1 MPATTSENLAFPGR
15 NRDTEDTPITNDPAN
30 EGFPARV
37 QSGELVFIVRTER
50 DGLKKVLVDADGNKY
65 LDDGVAGY
73 LKPYSEETVSDD
85 DVDPDVEPTASD
97 EDAAQAGA
105 AAEAGASQEPPA
117 AAEPNAA
124 SQRARRGPPHQ
135 AGLLRGPH
143 PIILAVLQRP

>member
-15 NRDTEDTPITNDPAN
+15 NADTPETAVTNDPAN

-50 DGLKKVLVDADGNKY
+50 DGLKKVLVDGDGNRY

-97 EDAAQAGA
+97 EDAAQAIT
-105 AAEAGASQEPPA
+105 AAEAGDEDSLAAAADDEPPA
-117 AAEPNAA
+117 AA
-124 SQRARRGPPHQ
+124 
-135 AGLLRGPH
+135 
-143 PIILAVLQRP
+143 